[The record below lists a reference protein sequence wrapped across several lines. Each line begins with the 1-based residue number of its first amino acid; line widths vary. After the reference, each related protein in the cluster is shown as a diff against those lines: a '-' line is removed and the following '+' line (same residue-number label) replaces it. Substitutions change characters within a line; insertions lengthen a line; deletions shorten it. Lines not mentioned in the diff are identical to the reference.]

1 MSQHCPACFGTTPGD
16 DPKPCPGC
24 GHEAQLDALAIRE
37 GHQDIGPC
45 DGCSCPFCLLR
56 AEIATLRGLIMARD
70 SNLKLL
76 EKAEL
81 ELAALQ
87 AERDGFA
94 LSAQRT
100 ATDLHDAGKRIM
112 ELEAALALA
121 ENAFVR
127 LSPTLAN
134 DPRLSTLEE
143 KIATVEAEYG
153 ELVQEHADLEAALA
167 AAKAALAVADEMAD
181 EILVEQSPGSI
192 LGKIAARF
200 HAARKVEK

>member
-81 ELAALQ
+81 ELAAL
-87 AERDGFA
+87 R
-94 LSAQRT
+94 
-100 ATDLHDAGKRIM
+100 
-112 ELEAALALA
+112 AALVVA
-121 ENAFVR
+121 E
-127 LSPTLAN
+127 
-134 DPRLSTLEE
+134 
-143 KIATVEAEYG
+143 
-153 ELVQEHADLEAALA
+153 
-167 AAKAALAVADEMAD
+167 EMAKLLITKCQYTLHSD
-181 EILVEQSPGSI
+181 EASRL
-192 LGKIAARF
+192 AARF
-200 HAARKVEK
+200 HAAREKAEK

>member
-87 AERDGFA
+87 
-94 LSAQRT
+94 
-100 ATDLHDAGKRIM
+100 
-112 ELEAALALA
+112 AALALA